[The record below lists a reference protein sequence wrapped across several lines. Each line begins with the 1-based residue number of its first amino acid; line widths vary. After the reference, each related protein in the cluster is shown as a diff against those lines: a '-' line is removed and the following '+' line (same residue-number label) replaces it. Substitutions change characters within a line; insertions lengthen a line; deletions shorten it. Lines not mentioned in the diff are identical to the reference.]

1 MNKKKK
7 LQLFTLLLLLLAV
20 AAAFIAVKTN
30 QQSPS
35 EEEETLEEETF
46 PVTQIDSSKVKEIGI
61 IGREETVNLIKE
73 GQEWK
78 CREEASSEASSEE
91 VSIDSS
97 LVEDF
102 LTKASQITASE
113 KIEDVT
119 DLAQYGLKEPAVNIT
134 LQWDDNMYIIKLGD
148 YNSIIGS
155 YYLSLNEEMV
165 VYTVDGSVYYGLN
178 KKLEDFKKMET
189 K

>member
-7 LQLFTLLLLLLAV
+7 GRLLALLLLLLAV
-20 AAAFIAVKTN
+20 AAAFIIVRANRQDT
-30 QQSPS
+30 S
-35 EEEETLEEETF
+35 EEMEAPEEEAF
-46 PVTQIDSSKVKEIGI
+46 SVTQIDSSQVKEIGI
-61 IGREETVNLIKE
+61 INGEETVNLIRE
-73 GQEWK
+73 GEEWK
-78 CREEASSEASSEE
+78 CREEVSSEE

-97 LVEDF
+97 LVENF
-102 LTKASQITASE
+102 LAKASRITASE

-155 YYLSLNEEMV
+155 YYLSINEEPT
-165 VYTVDGSVYYGLN
+165 VYTVDSSVYYGLN
-178 KKLEDFKKMET
+178 KQLEDFKKT
-189 K
+189 KTEGTE

>member
-7 LQLFTLLLLLLAV
+7 LQLFALLLLLLAV
-20 AAAFIAVKTN
+20 AVAFIAVKTN

-78 CREEASSEASSEE
+78 CREEASSEE